1 MNNSQHPL
9 RFLKQRKFMMV
20 LPLLV
25 LPFVL
30 IIFLALGG
38 GKGSAAPGPKSQSF
52 QGINLRLPDAHFKKG
67 KQKDKLGFYED
78 ASRDSLKRK
87 EALKKDPYFKK
98 DSAEA
103 LQQIFEKSA
112 SRFNLGAELKNSL
125 GNAAFP
131 DSNEE
136 KLVQKLSLLKQTLT
150 KKRVDNL
157 ATVSRPAIP
166 SSPAATDLTRL
177 ENTMRSL
184 QTRPPEDPELTQLA
198 GMLDKILLIQH
209 PEKFSDSL
217 GPAASK
223 NKSASYSVSTEAP
236 TSELFADLNHR
247 PQNAFYGC
255 SNEPESLSTG
265 PAAMEAV
272 IDQTQTLVPGAIV
285 TLRLLQNL
293 YIHGAVIPRNT
304 LIYGST
310 RLNAERLT
318 ISVQTIRHQN
328 GILPVSLQVY
338 DLDGL
343 EGIYVPGSIN
353 REVGKESA
361 AQGIGSLGIESL
373 DPSLGAQAASAGI
386 QAAKTLMSKKIRLV
400 RLTLEA
406 GYKVFLI
413 DQSKK

>member
-1 MNNSQHPL
+1 ML
-9 RFLKQRKFMMV
+9 V
-20 LPLLV
+20 LPLLI

-38 GKGSAAPGPKSQSF
+38 AKGSGLPGPKTQSF
-52 QGINLRLPDAHFKKG
+52 EGINLRLPDAHFKKG

-112 SRFNLGAELKNSL
+112 SRFNLGAELKTSL

-136 KLVQKLSLLKQTLT
+136 KLLQKLSLLKQTLT

-157 ATVSRPAIP
+157 ATVSKPSLP
-166 SSPAATDLTRL
+166 SSPAATDLSRL
-177 ENTMRSL
+177 ENTMRAL
-184 QTRPPEDPELTQLA
+184 QARPPEDPELTQLA

-209 PEKFSDSL
+209 PEKLSDSL
-217 GPAASK
+217 GPAAVK
-223 NKSASYSVSTEAP
+223 NKTASYSVSAEPA
-236 TSELFADLNHR
+236 SSGLSADLDHR
-247 PQNAFYGC
+247 PQNVFYGL
-255 SNEPESLSTG
+255 SNEPESLSVG

-285 TLRLLQNL
+285 TLRLLQKL
-293 YIHGAVIPRNT
+293 YIHGAVIPANT

-310 RLNAERLT
+310 HLSGERLT

-328 GILPVSLQVY
+328 SILPVSLQVY

-353 REVGKESA
+353 RDVGKESA
-361 AQGIGSLGIESL
+361 SQGIGSLGLESL

-406 GYKVFLI
+406 GYRVFLI